1 MGEGDV
7 LCVAS
12 ELVSELGMKAFD
24 FLAVIYRKHLLL
36 QINYLRSI
44 IIINNDI

>member
-7 LCVAS
+7 LCMAS
-12 ELVSELGMKAFD
+12 EVVSELGMKAFD
-24 FLAVIYRKHLLL
+24 FLAVISRKHFLL

-44 IIINNDI
+44 IITNNDI